1 MSKRAAPVDLLS
13 DVMKKHSRPRA
24 NWSDAEK
31 KLAAKLVMQG
41 LTASACT
48 DQFPERDVS
57 QIASLLQ
64 RTRADLR
71 KEGRLNVPKKAPF
84 KFGMCH
90 N

>member
-57 QIASLLQ
+57 
-64 RTRADLR
+64 
-71 KEGRLNVPKKAPF
+71 
-84 KFGMCH
+84 
-90 N
+90 